1 MASSTDQTPR
11 PPSWL
16 SRAQRRYVD
25 RELRKLHRR
34 GVCSLCGGAFRHNS
48 PTATGFVQGDVAVAC
63 EHCLERLTE
72 VFGFGLYSDRQYDFL
87 QSGGSEAPPE
97 RIAEALEAHIRTI
110 AAADE
115 LVADIE
121 RRGGVGDGMRISKVN
136 FSATPWIVND
146 DDWFAKNPTRSHR
159 VRMPFSGE
167 CDEAVAKA
175 PPGTALIILVRQ
187 VKPGTRVRAGN
198 VFGTNFLPVP
208 DDEATIHALFEVAMG
223 REPVPPDDEALRA
236 LIEKYKMESRQ

>member
-1 MASSTDQTPR
+1 MASSTDRQPPR
-11 PPSWL
+11 PELAPPWL
-16 SRAQRRYVD
+16 PRQQRRWVD

-34 GVCSLCGGAFRHNS
+34 GVCSLCGGAFRHGG
-48 PTATGFVQGDVAVAC
+48 PTAPGFDTQGNVALAC
-63 EHCLERLTE
+63 EGCIGCLAE
-72 VFGFGLYSDRQYDFL
+72 VFGLGLYLPR
-87 QSGGSEAPPE
+87 E
-97 RIAEALEAHIRTI
+97 RSAEAFAAHI
-110 AAADE
+110 ADTDQ
-115 LVADIE
+115 LLADVE

-159 VRMPFSGE
+159 ARMPFPGE

>member
-63 EHCLERLTE
+63 EHCLGRLTE
-72 VFGFGLYSDRQYDFL
+72 VFAMGLFL
-87 QSGGSEAPPE
+87 PRE
-97 RIAEALEAHIRTI
+97 RSAEALEAHIRTI

-136 FSATPWIVND
+136 FSATPWIVD
-146 DDWFAKNPTRSHR
+146 DDNWFAQNPSRSHR
-159 VRMPFSGE
+159 VRMPFPGE

-175 PPGTALIILVRQ
+175 PAGTALIILVRQ

>member
-1 MASSTDQTPR
+1 MANSTDRQASR
-11 PPSWL
+11 PELAPPWL

-25 RELRKLHRR
+25 RALRKLIRR
-34 GVCSLCGGAFRHNS
+34 NVCSLCGGAFRHGG

-63 EHCLERLTE
+63 EHCLGRLTE
-72 VFGFGLYSDRQYDFL
+72 VFAMGLFL
-87 QSGGSEAPPE
+87 PRE
-97 RIAEALEAHIRTI
+97 RSAEALEAHIRTI

-121 RRGGVGDGMRISKVN
+121 RHGGVGDGMRISKVN
-136 FSATPWIVND
+136 FSATPWIVD
-146 DDWFAKNPTRSHR
+146 DDNWFAQNPSRSHR
-159 VRMPFSGE
+159 VRMPFPGE

-175 PPGTALIILVRQ
+175 PAGTALIILVRQ